1 MAIVVLSQFPLCGMI
16 LNMGKWVEGAWI
28 EGGGG
33 TGGVK
38 GETLQNISD

>member
-1 MAIVVLSQFPLCGMI
+1 MRHILFLCGK
-16 LNMGKWVEGAWI
+16 KWVEGAWI

-38 GETLQNISD
+38 GETFAKYK